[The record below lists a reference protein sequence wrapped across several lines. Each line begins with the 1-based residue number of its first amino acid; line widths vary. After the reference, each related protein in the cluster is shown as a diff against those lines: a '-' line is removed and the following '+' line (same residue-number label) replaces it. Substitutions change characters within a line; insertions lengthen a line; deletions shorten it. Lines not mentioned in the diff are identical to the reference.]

1 MLFLGPIT
9 TKVGDMPS
17 RRAPTSLL
25 QLADSYN
32 FHHGPCGCE
41 PARPSGA
48 TDVTDDDLLIG
59 FVVVDCQDAERLTFA
74 LRPDSRS
81 L

>member
-1 MLFLGPIT
+1 MLFLGTIT

-17 RRAPTSLL
+17 RRVSASLT

-41 PARPSGA
+41 PARPPGT
-48 TDVTDDDLLIG
+48 TDVTDDDVLIG
-59 FVVVDCQDAERLTFA
+59 FVVVDYQ
-74 LRPDSRS
+74 
-81 L
+81 